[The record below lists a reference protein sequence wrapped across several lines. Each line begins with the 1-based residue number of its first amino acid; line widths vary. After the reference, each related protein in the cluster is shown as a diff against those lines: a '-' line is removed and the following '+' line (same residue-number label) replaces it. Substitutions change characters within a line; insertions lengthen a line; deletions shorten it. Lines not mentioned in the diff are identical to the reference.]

1 MRNNTKTELLFH
13 VGVPWSDENA
23 CFSYEPS
30 GPTTNSYGTGVKYFI
45 IINQIMKSTC

>member
-1 MRNNTKTELLFH
+1 MQIQNNTKAELLFH

-30 GPTTNSYGTGVKYFI
+30 LPTSKSYGTGVKHY
-45 IINQIMKSTC
+45 IMYVSVTK